1 MNYIYNIILTLFG
14 LVILIVMSYILFE
27 GLQRYDYIYPNK
39 GFFSY
44 IKFLITKDLNFFT
57 NSMKIINKATTT
69 EVAKDVY
76 DINTKKTE
84 PHSIDTTSQRPD
96 VLFFV
101 LHPTLNH
108 HTRIQH
114 QSP

>member
-1 MNYIYNIILTLFG
+1 MNRQLGKLKKINT
-14 LVILIVMSYILFE
+14 IVSDWFY
-27 GLQRYDYIYPNK
+27 
-39 GFFSY
+39 
-44 IKFLITKDLNFFT
+44 ITKRT
-57 NSMKIINKATTT
+57 ARRTKQAENKTTL
-69 EVAKDVY
+69 
-76 DINTKKTE
+76 NTKKTE